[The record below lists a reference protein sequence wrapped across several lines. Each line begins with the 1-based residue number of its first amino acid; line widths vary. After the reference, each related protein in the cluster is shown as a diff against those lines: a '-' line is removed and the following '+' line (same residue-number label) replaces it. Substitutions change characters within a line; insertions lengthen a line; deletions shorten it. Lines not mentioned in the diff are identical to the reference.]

1 MTAEPIVESGMCFGP
16 YPQGHCF
23 HIEGSQLYR
32 RIAHGV
38 KMAEMIVSPCAAA
51 DPPRLW
57 IIEAKSS
64 TPRPETQPG
73 FDDFICEI
81 RDKLTNALTLLIA
94 ACLGRHENGRD
105 ALPETFKTTDLAR
118 ADFRLVLVINGH
130 QDAWCVPL
138 QDALSKALHATVKTW
153 RLKPTAVAVISDA
166 TARRYGLV
174 DVGSPRGEDRPEP
187 H

>member
-1 MTAEPIVESGMCFGP
+1 MSVGAIVESGMSFGP

-23 HIEGSQLYR
+23 HIERSRLYG

-38 KMAEMIVSPCAAA
+38 KMAEMIVLPCAAA

-64 TPRPETQPG
+64 TPRPETQPS

-81 RDKLTNALTLLIA
+81 RDKLMNALTLLIA
-94 ACLGRHENGRD
+94 ASLGRHENGRD
-105 ALPETFKTTDLAR
+105 ALPETFKTTDFAR

-138 QDALSKALHATVKTW
+138 QDALSKALHATVRTW
-153 RLKPTAVAVISDA
+153 ALKRTSVAVINDA
-166 TARRYGLV
+166 TARRYGLI
-174 DVGSPRGEDRPEP
+174 DL
-187 H
+187 

>member
-1 MTAEPIVESGMCFGP
+1 MNLGPIVESRMSFGP

-23 HIEGSQLYR
+23 HIESCRLYG

-38 KMAEMIVSPCAAA
+38 KMAEMIVLPCAAA

-64 TPRPETQPG
+64 TPRPEIQPG
-73 FDDFICEI
+73 FDDFIREI
-81 RDKLTNALTLLIA
+81 CDKLTNALTLLIA

-105 ALPETFKTTDLAR
+105 GLPETFKTTDLAR

-130 QDAWCVPL
+130 QDDWCVPL
-138 QDALSKALHATVKTW
+138 QDALSKALHATLKTW
-153 RLKPTAVAVISDA
+153 ALKRTSVAVINDSA
-166 TARRYGLV
+166 ARQYGLI
-174 DVGSPRGEDRPEP
+174 DL
-187 H
+187 

>member
-1 MTAEPIVESGMCFGP
+1 MNVGAIVESGMSFGP

-23 HIEGSQLYR
+23 HIERSRLYG

-38 KMAEMIVSPCAAA
+38 KMAEMIVLPCAAA

-64 TPRPETQPG
+64 TPRPETQPS

-81 RDKLTNALTLLIA
+81 RGKLMNALTLLIA
-94 ACLGRHENGRD
+94 ASLGRHENGRD
-105 ALPETFKTTDLAR
+105 ALPETFKTTDFAR

-138 QDALSKALHATVKTW
+138 QDALSKALHATVRTW
-153 RLKPTAVAVISDA
+153 ALKRTSVAVINDA
-166 TARRYGLV
+166 TARRYGLI
-174 DVGSPRGEDRPEP
+174 DL
-187 H
+187 

>member
-1 MTAEPIVESGMCFGP
+1 MNVGAIVESGMSFGP

-23 HIEGSQLYR
+23 HIESSRLYG

-38 KMAEMIVSPCAAA
+38 KMAEMIVLPCAAA

-64 TPRPETQPG
+64 TPRPETQPS

-81 RDKLTNALTLLIA
+81 RDKLMNALTLLIA
-94 ACLGRHENGRD
+94 ASLGRHENGRD

-138 QDALSKALHATVKTW
+138 QDALSKALRATVRTW
-153 RLKPTAVAVISDA
+153 ALKRTSVAVINDA
-166 TARRYGLV
+166 TARRYGLI
-174 DVGSPRGEDRPEP
+174 DL
-187 H
+187 